1 MYDNVESAEMLI
13 PYWPGSSRG
22 SAIITTRNHK
32 VALEPASFG
41 LEITSWDAQT
51 GSQFLLFLLEKSI
64 GHDLEA
70 ESKSALALYE
80 RLSGHALA
88 ISHMAG
94 LIYAGESSIQEFMT
108 MYLKNPRRAHA
119 TNELAALWDFSFKS
133 LDQNSL
139 SLLGLMSFLEPDIIP
154 QELFE
159 FGADRAFS
167 EDLEFCHDNFR

>member
-1 MYDNVESAEMLI
+1 MLI

-22 SAIITTRNHK
+22 RAIITTRSHSL
-32 VALEPASFG
+32 AFEPASSG

-51 GSQFLLFLLEKSI
+51 GSEYLLFLLKKSI
-64 GHDLEA
+64 GRDLEA
-70 ESKSALALYE
+70 EGNSALALSE

-94 LIYAGESSIQEFMT
+94 LIYDGEFSIQEFMT

-119 TNELAALWDFSFKS
+119 TNELVALWDYSFKS
-133 LDQNSL
+133 LDKDSL
-139 SLLGLMSFLEPDIIP
+139 SLLGVMSFLMPDIIP

-159 FGADRAFS
+159 AGANQEFS
-167 EDLEFCHDNFR
+167 EDLDFCSDAFR